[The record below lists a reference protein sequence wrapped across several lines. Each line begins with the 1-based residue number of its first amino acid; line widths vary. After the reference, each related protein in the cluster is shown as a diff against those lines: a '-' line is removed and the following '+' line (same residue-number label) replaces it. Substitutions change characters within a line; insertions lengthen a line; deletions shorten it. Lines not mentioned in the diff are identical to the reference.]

1 MRTLGFSLFLLL
13 FAGCATVSAP
23 PPLTA
28 ADVVTLSKEGR
39 SPNEIIAELRRTST
53 VIPLRAS
60 DYVALHEA
68 GVQKDVLD
76 YLQYVQIEDMRSRDR
91 SLYMYGPGWGYGY
104 GGFGP
109 CRYRGRWGC

>member
-1 MRTLGFSLFLLL
+1 MRTLGFSLFLLF

-28 ADVVTLSKEGR
+28 ADVVAISKDGK
-39 SPNEIIAELRRTST
+39 SPAEIIALLQSTRT

-68 GVQKDVLD
+68 GVQKEVLD
-76 YLQYVQIEDMRSRDR
+76 YLQLAQIEDIRWRDR
-91 SLYMYGPGWGYGY
+91 SLYMYGPGWGY